1 MNDKTTKY
9 DPLSA
14 DSLALGESA
23 KDPETAKRAAQ
34 YLDAHLQLER
44 EHAQRE
50 NERAQREAALHD
62 LHAENLKLQ
71 SQALRSQHRQLR
83 SQRTHD
89 RFRTIYQTVLSV
101 IALALLGVIVYAVYS
116 AATDQSV
123 VVNQFQVPP
132 SFDAAGNNG
141 TVVASQF
148 LDQLQT
154 LQASSR
160 GSQAARVLQDAWS
173 NNIQLQIPD
182 VHVSLGD
189 IRRTLHGWLGHQI
202 QISGNIVQEDKQTA
216 TGSPGSGITFTVR
229 GTGFAAKSF
238 SGSPGDLPKLLNAAA
253 EYVYGQA
260 EPYLFAT
267 YLESNGRD
275 AEAVVL
281 VKNAFPAASSDERP
295 WLLNGWG
302 NALDD
307 LNQYETAAD
316 KYEEAIRIDPHFWI
330 AYTNLTAI
338 DVVLGEEEQ
347 AYQAGIRMEHIA
359 HRNSWFAARMPEANY
374 EYLDQLRM
382 DLPAVHRELVA
393 DEAAHNG
400 EGSNTTQDAPFDAEM
415 LMRMHAHKQASLIL
429 QTSPGAGTDPYV
441 IAETAFVQGLMAL
454 DQQNYSHA
462 VQLFQST
469 ATLIDQQSVVR
480 ANFYSPAVCYLGL
493 ALEYSGQADK
503 ADAAIAKG
511 GHFVDCYRFKGDIAD
526 YRGQWTQAQ
535 TDYAAAV
542 ALAPSLPQ
550 AYESW
555 GLALMRHQDYQSAI
569 EKFKAANQRSP
580 HWCDPL
586 KYWGDALAAQGN
598 YKEAV
603 QKYAEAGQYTPHWG
617 ALELYWGQALDK
629 LGRHTE
635 ALSHYQ
641 SAQGSEDLTA
651 TEQVTLAKL
660 MGQAG

>member
-1 MNDKTTKY
+1 MNDKT
-9 DPLSA
+9 SGA
-14 DSLALGESA
+14 DKDLAASIALQEANKNA
-23 KDPETAKRAAQ
+23 KSSEQAAK
-34 YLDAHLQLER
+34 YLDEQLKLQR
-44 EHAQRE
+44 EH
-50 NERAQREAALHD
+50 AQREAALHD

-71 SQALRSQHRQLR
+71 NQALRSQHKQLR
-83 SQRTHD
+83 NQRLHH
-89 RFRTIYQTVLSV
+89 RFRTIYQSVLSV
-101 IALALLGVIVYAVYS
+101 IALAVLGVIVYAVYS

-132 SFDAAGNNG
+132 SFVTAGNNG

-202 QISGNIVQEDKQTA
+202 QISGDIVQQDKQ
-216 TGSPGSGITFTVR
+216 ITFTVR
-229 GTGFAAKSF
+229 GTGFAAKTF
-238 SGSPGDLPKLLNAAA
+238 TGSPSDLPKLLNAAA

-260 EPYLFAT
+260 EAYLFAT
-267 YLESNGRD
+267 YLEGHGRD
-275 AEAVVL
+275 ADALVL
-281 VKNAFPAASSDERP
+281 VKDAFPAASPDERP

-307 LNQYETAAD
+307 LNQYEMAAD

-338 DVVLGEEEQ
+338 DVVLGQEEQ
-347 AYQAGIRMEHIA
+347 AFQAGTQMEHIA
-359 HRNSWFAARMPEANY
+359 HRGSWYATRMPDANY

-382 DLPAVHRELVA
+382 DLPAVHQELVA

-400 EGSNTTQDAPFDAEM
+400 EGSNTTEDAPFDAEM
-415 LMRMHAHKQASLIL
+415 LARMHATKQAGLVL
-429 QTSPGAGTDPYV
+429 QTSPGAGSDPYV
-441 IAETAFVQGLMAL
+441 LAESAFVQGLIAI
-454 DQQNYSHA
+454 DQEDYSQA
-462 VQLFQST
+462 VRMLET
-469 ATLIDQQSVVR
+469 TVTVIDQQPVVR
-480 ANFYSPAVCYLGL
+480 ANFYSPATCYLGL
-493 ALEYSGQADK
+493 ALEYSGQSDK
-503 ADAAIAKG
+503 ADADIAKG
-511 GHFVDCYRFKGDIAD
+511 ERFVDCYRFKSDISDHRGDWA
-526 YRGQWTQAQ
+526 QAQ
-535 TDYAAAV
+535 KDYAAAV
-542 ALAPSLPQ
+542 ALAPSLPM

-555 GLALMRHQDYQSAI
+555 GLALMRHQDYQDAI
-569 EKFKAANQRSP
+569 VKFQAANQRGP

-586 KYWGDALAAQGN
+586 DHWGEALAAQGN

-603 QKYAEAGQYTPHWG
+603 QKYAEAAKYTPHWG
-617 ALELYWGQALDK
+617 ALELHWGQALDK
-629 LGRHTE
+629 LGRHVE

-641 SAQGSEDLTA
+641 SAQGSEDLTTA
-651 TEQVTLAKL
+651 EQTILAKL
-660 MGQAG
+660 IGY